1 MKKIIITM
9 DGAILNADRIRALY
23 VHIIDDISI
32 EIAAALGGKKVFT
45 LWICND
51 TEEAEHIM
59 NELKAVLT
67 DPDIDIIKMSD
78 LMRSFY

>member
-1 MKKIIITM
+1 MKKILITM
-9 DGAILNADRIRALY
+9 DGSIVNTDQVRAIY
-23 VHIIDDISI
+23 VHIIDASHI
-32 EIAAALGGKKVFT
+32 EIAAALDEKTVFT

-78 LMRSFY
+78 LMRSFS